1 MKPKGNHPDKALSA
15 VKVRSLTEPG
25 RHADGNGL
33 YLEVD
38 SSGAKRWLL
47 RIMVRGRRRDIG
59 LGSLKLVSLAEAR
72 EKATELRKL
81 ARSGGDPLAERRRQR
96 VGVPTF
102 EEAAKAVHEAHK
114 ATWKN
119 SKHTSQWINTLTEYA
134 FPKLGSRRVDH
145 IETPDV
151 LAVLSPIW
159 LERPETARRVRQR
172 IGAVMDWAGAAGHR
186 TGPNPVLG
194 VGKGLPKQPDRVAHH
209 AALPY
214 AEIPTFLK
222 ALRASDAAEPSRLA
236 FEFLILTAART
247 GEVIGATWDEIDLK
261 QKLWIIPAS
270 RMKAKREHRVPL
282 ADRCLEILRRAK
294 ELTGGQGYA
303 FAGRSDGKPLSNMA
317 FLMMLRRMQI
327 ACTVHGFRSSFRD
340 WASERAS
347 FPSEVCEMA
356 LAHTVNNKVEAA
368 YRRGDLLEKRR
379 KLMASWANFVAAGTA
394 DVIPLRAG

>member
-1 MKPKGNHPDKALSA
+1 MKPKGSHPDKALSA

-25 RHADGNGL
+25 RYADGNGL

-38 SSGAKRWLL
+38 PSGAKRWLL
-47 RIMVRGRRRDIG
+47 RVMVRGRRRDIG

-72 EKATELRKL
+72 EKAAELRKL
-81 ARSGGDPLAERRRQR
+81 ARSGGDPLAERRRQH

-119 SKHTSQWINTLTEYA
+119 AKHASQWINTLTEYA
-134 FPKLGSRRVDH
+134 FPKLGSRRVDQ

-159 LERPETARRVRQR
+159 LARPETARRVRQR

-214 AEIPTFLK
+214 TQIPSFVK
-222 ALRASDAAEPSRLA
+222 ALRASDATEPSRLA

-247 GEVIGATWDEIDLK
+247 GEVIGATWAEIDLK
-261 QKLWIIPAS
+261 QKLWIIPAG
-270 RMKAKREHRVPL
+270 RMKAEREHRVPL
-282 ADRCLEILRRAK
+282 TERCLEILRRAK
-294 ELTGGQGYA
+294 ALTGGQGYV

-317 FLMMLRRMQI
+317 SLMMLRRMQI

-340 WASERAS
+340 WASERTS
-347 FPSEVCEMA
+347 FPRDVCEMA
-356 LAHTVNNKVEAA
+356 LAHTVNDKVEAA

-379 KLMASWANFVAAGTA
+379 KLMASWTGFVTASTA
-394 DVIPLRAG
+394 DIVSLRAG